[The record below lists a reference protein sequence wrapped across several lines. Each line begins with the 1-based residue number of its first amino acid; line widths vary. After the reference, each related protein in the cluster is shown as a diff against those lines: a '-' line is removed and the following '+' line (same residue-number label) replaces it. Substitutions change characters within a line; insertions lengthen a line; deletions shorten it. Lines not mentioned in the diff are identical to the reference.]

1 MKKNNLINSIIVS
14 TLVFSFVLA
23 NINASAKVTA
33 ETGVGKDVFKVIVTL
48 YGITSST
55 KDIVTIVSVGNETK
69 VKVFNAENPENQ
81 GLDKVAYTITFPGLA
96 VNAGDT
102 YNVCTVNVADNKI
115 SCKQGNNSPLNRPEF
130 VDIKVSGKASQK
142 WIFAWVK
149 LISKRIAALFWNYF
163 IYCSFI

>member
-1 MKKNNLINSIIVS
+1 MKKNYFINSILVS
-14 TLVFSFVLA
+14 SLIFSFVLA

-69 VKVFNAENPENQ
+69 VKVFNAENPENK

-96 VNAGDT
+96 VNDGDT
-102 YNVCTVNVADNKI
+102 FNVCTVNVADNKLN
-115 SCKQGNNSPLNRPEF
+115 CKEGSNSPLNRPEF
-130 VDIKVSGKASQK
+130 VDVKVSGKSSE
-142 WIFAWVK
+142 K
-149 LISKRIAALFWNYF
+149 LPENK
-163 IYCSFI
+163 